1 MDPLTIMLGIGA
13 YELISRALNEDS
25 KERQRLRRI
34 KDRTDADSQAMR
46 AVTDQ
51 TKAQM
56 RQVATAQYQQFQ
68 KRVKY

>member
-13 YELISRALNEDS
+13 YELISRALDEDS

-34 KDRTDADSQAMR
+34 KDWTDSDIQAMQ

-51 TKAQM
+51 AKAQM
-56 RQVATAQYQQFQ
+56 RHTAAQHYQQFS
-68 KRVKY
+68 KRVKH